1 MLTQLKVTCSD
12 DVIKTRILLAPVLP
26 LLLIQYAKNVSF
38 TPFSW
43 YIFDWNETEN
53 MHGSTLIQLPALQ
66 QNVSYRIGEVG
77 RPTGG
82 DGGITCSVCNISLVS
97 WNFPL
102 KFAQKLLCMF
112 QSQCVNLQLDRSSN
126 KGVRANSAPAG
137 PILTRPAPNENLDKS
152 RTLYNSSNDR
162 RAKNGL
168 KITVGPVFQ
177 EL

>member
-1 MLTQLKVTCSD
+1 
-12 DVIKTRILLAPVLP
+12 
-26 LLLIQYAKNVSF
+26 
-38 TPFSW
+38 
-43 YIFDWNETEN
+43 

-77 RPTGG
+77 RPVGG
-82 DGGITCSVCNISLVS
+82 GTQQRPTFQTLRIHISLVS

-112 QSQCVNLQLDRSSN
+112 QSQCVKLQLDRSSN

-152 RTLYNSSNDR
+152 RTPYNSSNDIGV
-162 RAKNGL
+162 KNGL
-168 KITVGPVFQ
+168 KITLGPVFQ